1 MQVHS
6 FGHLSFSDEGQRIVM
21 FRTDMNEMN
30 IQPIDLGDEL
40 RELHP
45 LRCIRDVAFMRLRN
59 SVSSDSGT
67 FT

>member
-1 MQVHS
+1 
-6 FGHLSFSDEGQRIVM
+6 M

-30 IQPIDLGDEL
+30 IQPIDLGEL

-45 LRCIRDVAFMRLRN
+45 LRCIRDIALTRLRT
-59 SVSSDSGT
+59 SLSSDSGT